1 MADPAVVDPYLDIF
15 RLEFSRVIFIE
26 FEFAARLFGGIA
38 FYYRH
43 CASLNVVLN

>member
-26 FEFAARLFGGIA
+26 FEFAARLFGGVA
-38 FYYRH
+38 FII
-43 CASLNVVLN
+43 VIVLPLMWC

>member
-26 FEFAARLFGGIA
+26 FELAARLFGGVA
-38 FYYRH
+38 FFIVIVFPLMW
-43 CASLNVVLN
+43 C